1 VTAPDVR
8 GPHGT
13 NAGYQAHIK
22 YKTPLCEPCKAA
34 HMAADRRTR
43 DSKRS
48 PEIHQLELERLRP
61 GLPPL
66 DPVAETWR
74 RLLDL
79 IAGEC
84 RRAGMLP

>member
-1 VTAPDVR
+1 VTAPAVR

-22 YKTPLCEPCKAA
+22 SKTPFCEPCRAA
-34 HMAADRRTR
+34 HLAAGRRTR
-43 DSKRS
+43 DSKRYR
-48 PEIHQLELERLRP
+48 EIQRLELERLRP
-61 GLPPL
+61 TPPPL
-66 DPVAETWR
+66 DPVDETWR